1 MSLLHVVG
9 QPDLPGLS
17 ESPAA
22 CCHVAAYLLQMA
34 SLYNPGTPIYLIT
47 SCDQFELGRGLQL
60 EQLLSLPLV
69 RLKLIENHL
78 ANGTD
83 AAAFKKVY
91 W

>member
-1 MSLLHVVG
+1 
-9 QPDLPGLS
+9 
-17 ESPAA
+17 
-22 CCHVAAYLLQMA
+22 MA
-34 SLYNPGTPIYLIT
+34 SLHNPGTPIYVIT
-47 SCDQFELGRGLQL
+47 SCDQFELGRGPQL

-83 AAAFKKVY
+83 AKAFERIY